1 MNIFYKSALLVII
14 STTFFLQSCG
24 TTEPIDS
31 NGTPPDTTSN
41 SFVWQKY
48 TFGGG
53 GGSSVLHDVAVI
65 NDTNIWAVGEIYMKD
80 SLGNDDPYAYNLAR
94 WDGKKW
100 SIKKI
105 SFTNSQGQT
114 FLTPIQSIF
123 AFSASNVWLGLDQLI
138 HWDGTYFNDYEI
150 STNIFHSWI
159 NKIWGTSSNDV
170 YIVGNSGSI
179 AHLYNGT
186 VQKIESGTSLDIQD
200 IWGEVDTKTNQTTV
214 LAVASLLNYGRA
226 LNLLQI
232 KNNSVTMLDTTGL
245 HVNQHSLWFQTD
257 KVFYVVGNGVYKKNS
272 LSDIKWVQEN
282 GHPFLY
288 KEAIRGNNWNDLFI
302 VGDFGLVSHYNGSS
316 WKHYDMSLPNANF
329 YSVSVKGN
337 TVAAVGQ
344 DGNNAVITIGRR
356 N

>member
-1 MNIFYKSALLVII
+1 MKRIFASIGLLLLLVLAATC
-14 STTFFLQSCG
+14 SSP
-24 TTEPIDS
+24 TEPGNN
-31 NGTPPDTTSN
+31 NGNLPDTTSHN
-41 SFVWQKY
+41 FVWQKY

-65 NDTNIWAVGEIYMKD
+65 NDTLAYAVGEIYV
-80 SLGNDDPYAYNLAR
+80 NDATGQPDPNLYNLAKWNGKE
-94 WDGKKW
+94 WDLERVTVNFRGS
-100 SIKKI
+100 SII
-105 SFTNSQGQT
+105 PPLEGIFCFSSSQIWLVGS
-114 FLTPIQSIF
+114 LPIYGDG
-123 AFSASNVWLGLDQLI
+123 SNWTMYDLRTTLDPNVSLSKAWGSDPQNM
-138 HWDGTYFNDYEI
+138 YFVGRNGSMVHYA
-150 STNIFHSWI
+150 NGSW
-159 NKIWGTSSNDV
+159 
-170 YIVGNSGSI
+170 
-179 AHLYNGT
+179 
-186 VQKIESGTSLDIQD
+186 QKIESGTNIDIQD
-200 IWGEVDTKTNQTTV
+200 IWGEIDQKTNQATV

-232 KNNSVTMLDTTGL
+232 KNNSATMLDTTGL
-245 HVNQHSLWFQTD
+245 HVNQHSIWFQTD

-316 WKHYDMSLPNANF
+316 WKHYNMSLPTANF

-337 TVAAVGQ
+337 IVAAVGQ
-344 DGNNAVITIGRR
+344 DGDNAVITIGRR